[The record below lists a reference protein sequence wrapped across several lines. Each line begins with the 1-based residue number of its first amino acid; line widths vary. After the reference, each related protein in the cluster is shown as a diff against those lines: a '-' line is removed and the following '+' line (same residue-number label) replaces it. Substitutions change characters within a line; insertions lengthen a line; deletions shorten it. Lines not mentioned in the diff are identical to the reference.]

1 MNKTFTQSQSWRPIA
16 VAVLV
21 LASLSACSTNPSKQD
36 VGTVSGAIIG
46 GVVGSALTGGSGVG
60 TIGGAAAGG
69 YIGNRIGRDLERK

>member
-1 MNKTFTQSQSWRPIA
+1 MNKTLQSQTWRPIA
-16 VAVLV
+16 VAL
-21 LASLSACSTNPSKQD
+21 LAALSLSACSTNPSKQD
-36 VGTVSGAIIG
+36 VGTVGGAIIG

>member
-1 MNKTFTQSQSWRPIA
+1 MNTTVHPNSRWRAA
-16 VAVLV
+16 VVAMLAVL
-21 LASLSACSTNPSKQD
+21 SLSACSSNPSKQD

-69 YIGNRIGRDLERK
+69 YIGSRIGRDLERK